1 MRHTCCRDLQGGMFH
16 GSKGY
21 RRMYLLRSMYRNMSG
36 GVPIDE
42 DGLAEAYAKVTP
54 EHESAAIEA
63 KEECP
68 VAVIMIEE

>member
-1 MRHTCCRDLQGGMFH
+1 MEAKVIDGCISCGACIATC
-16 GSKGY
+16 
-21 RRMYLLRSMYRNMSG
+21 
-36 GVPIDE
+36 PEE

>member
-1 MRHTCCRDLQGGMFH
+1 MEAKVIDGFISCGAWIATCPEVCRF
-16 GSKGY
+16 
-21 RRMYLLRSMYRNMSG
+21 
-36 GVPIDE
+36 DE

>member
-1 MRHTCCRDLQGGMFH
+1 MRHTVVEILQGGMFH

-21 RRMYLLRSMYRNMSG
+21 RRMYL
-36 GVPIDE
+36 
-42 DGLAEAYAKVTP
+42 LAEAYAKVTP

>member
-1 MRHTCCRDLQGGMFH
+1 MEAKVLDGCISFGACIETCREVF
-16 GSKGY
+16 
-21 RRMYLLRSMYRNMSG
+21 RF
-36 GVPIDE
+36 DE

>member
-1 MRHTCCRDLQGGMFH
+1 MEAKVIDGCISCGACIATCPEVFRF
-16 GSKGY
+16 
-21 RRMYLLRSMYRNMSG
+21 
-36 GVPIDE
+36 DE
-42 DGLAEAYAKVTP
+42 DAKVTP

>member
-1 MRHTCCRDLQGGMFH
+1 MEAKVIDGPEVFRF
-16 GSKGY
+16 
-21 RRMYLLRSMYRNMSG
+21 
-36 GVPIDE
+36 DE

>member
-1 MRHTCCRDLQGGMFH
+1 MRHTVVEILQGPEVF
-16 GSKGY
+16 
-21 RRMYLLRSMYRNMSG
+21 RF
-36 GVPIDE
+36 DE

>member
-1 MRHTCCRDLQGGMFH
+1 M
-16 GSKGY
+16 Y
-21 RRMYLLRSMYRNMSG
+21 RRSMYRNMSG

-63 KEECP
+63 KEESPGGCYYDRRIKKENGLYRRS
-68 VAVIMIEE
+68 VALWMYRLFF

>member
-1 MRHTCCRDLQGGMFH
+1 MRHTVVEILQGGMFH

-21 RRMYLLRSMYRNMSG
+21 RRMYLLRSMYRN
-36 GVPIDE
+36 IDE

>member
-1 MRHTCCRDLQGGMFH
+1 MEAKVIDGCISCGACIATCPEVFRF
-16 GSKGY
+16 
-21 RRMYLLRSMYRNMSG
+21 
-36 GVPIDE
+36 DE

-68 VAVIMIEE
+68 EAVIMIEE